1 MDGLLTNLAHAA
13 RSLATGAP
21 AGRIPRPPATP
32 LYNWLAD
39 SLPMLLI
46 VAGAV
51 VVITVIR
58 ARAAAAKQPKEL
70 TLEERFAR
78 LKPTGVPQVPAQQL
92 EPAPRAQPR
101 PKPAS
106 PDTSALDA
114 VIRDTDELAERLAA
128 AMDAR
133 AERLE
138 GLIRD
143 ADDRIR
149 RLELARTRL
158 APEPSFAHQSQPTQA
173 ARLPQSHPGS
183 LDSGA
188 DPVHSQVFALA
199 DQGLSALEIAR
210 RLGQPT
216 GQVELILALRGH

>member
-1 MDGLLTNLAHAA
+1 MDGPATNFVPHTLAA
-13 RSLATGAP
+13 SQP
-21 AGRIPRPPATP
+21 AGPARPPATP

-39 SLPMLLI
+39 SLPTLLI
-46 VAGAV
+46 VAGGV

-58 ARAAAAKQPKEL
+58 ARAAASKGPKEP

-78 LKPTGVPQVPAQQL
+78 LKPTQSQQI
-92 EPAPRAQPR
+92 EPAPTRSSVPSPAR
-101 PKPAS
+101 PAARPQSAP
-106 PDTSALDA
+106 PDTAALDA

-138 GLIRD
+138 ALIRD

-149 RLELARTRL
+149 RLEAARLIPT
-158 APEPSFAHQSQPTQA
+158 PQPAHAQA
-173 ARLPQSHPGS
+173 ARAQSHHPAS
-183 LDSGA
+183 LDASG
-188 DPVHSQVFALA
+188 DPIHSQVFALA
-199 DQGLSALEIAR
+199 DQGLPALEIAR
-210 RLGQPT
+210 RVGQPT